1 MYKLVLY
8 LLLFTFLMTMFA
20 LQLDEEI
27 SMNVLFRAKHGL
39 NRATHAAVQQ
49 LDEQKLAQGVISIDS
64 EAAKRSA
71 NEYLQA
77 NLQLDQNNI
86 PLLGSF
92 LESPVDILIFDVIND
107 NHIFPY
113 HYVNSTYNYDVIL
126 QRPAVVMIIRVKYP
140 RIYKVIGPITW
151 VIKGAAELYPI
162 R

>member
-8 LLLFTFLMTMFA
+8 LLLITFLMTMFA

-49 LDEQKLAQGVISIDS
+49 IDEQKLSQGLMSIDS
-64 EAAKRSA
+64 GAAKEKA
-71 NEYLQA
+71 YEYLQG
-77 NLQLDQNNI
+77 NLQLDHNNV

-113 HYVNSTYNYDVIL
+113 HYVNSMYNYNVTL
-126 QRPAVVMIIRVKYP
+126 ERPAVVMIIRVEYP
-140 RIYKVIGPITW
+140 RIYKVMGPITW

-162 R
+162 I